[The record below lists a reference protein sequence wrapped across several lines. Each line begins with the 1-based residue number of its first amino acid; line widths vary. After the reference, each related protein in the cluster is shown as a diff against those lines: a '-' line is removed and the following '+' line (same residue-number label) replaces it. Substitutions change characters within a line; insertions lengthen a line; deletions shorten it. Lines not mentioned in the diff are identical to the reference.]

1 MKKYSYL
8 LLFFI
13 FILTPGC
20 EKDETTNELEKATL
34 SVSPEN
40 LNFDENNP
48 SNNQITIIS
57 NTSWN
62 IDVSNPAL
70 KIDKSKG
77 NAGESTV
84 SVTDIPVGETY
95 MLTVSTE
102 KRNSTDQIISKS
114 VAVTHQAPI
123 FTSETVYYDNL
134 DKTTWTG
141 SGNPYIDQWDGYI
154 NATGTGAE
162 NIEYIGRTVSIRN
175 NFQSTGYAGAS
186 RNNAFYFGGTDAYVT
201 VNNIQLHPGQNTFQ
215 LSFGCCK
222 YNGEFDISSNIK
234 VYISGDGSTMK
245 PLTYSRST
253 TNSWALATSLFSI
266 QNTIPRKLS
275 IMFVANDYN
284 IRLDDIKLT
293 TTNQFTEQILDFS
306 STNYPCTE
314 TPKIITGS
322 SNYKYVTHFA
332 ETLVS
337 KKWVRN
343 YTACYD
349 TRRHNPMWVA
359 YPVHQCYH
367 EKGFGR
373 TNPDPWRPDP
383 KFTTEQQSV
392 IYPSD
397 WSNWPWATNANK
409 PTDPYYYWTPY
420 NNKSFTK
427 GHLLRSADRGGAESE
442 MNIQTFYP
450 TNISP
455 EAYLYQ
461 EHWNKVEELLSDT
474 WECSDTI
481 YVVTGC
487 YYGNDSYKS
496 YDASSW
502 NSHSNLS
509 KECIIPTARYKVMLR
524 TKSGSTGKPIAECSA
539 DEVMAIGFWF
549 PQNLDNENP
558 GTTPPLRDYIFSVSE
573 IEQKIGGE
581 FEFFPTAPAGVKNLV
596 NTNDWPGLS
605 N

>member
-1 MKKYSYL
+1 MRKYSYL
-8 LLFFI
+8 LFALFL
-13 FILTPGC
+13 ILTAGC
-20 EKDETTNELEKATL
+20 GKDEVTTEELEKATL

-48 SNNQITIIS
+48 ANNQITITS
-57 NTSWN
+57 NVSWSIN
-62 IDVSNPAL
+62 TSNPAL
-70 KIDKSKG
+70 KVDKTEG
-77 NAGESTV
+77 NAGETTV
-84 SVTDIPVGETY
+84 TVTDIPAGTTY

-102 KRNSTDQIISKS
+102 KRNDTDKTISKS
-114 VAVTHQAPI
+114 VAVTRQAHV
-123 FTSETVYYDNL
+123 FLSETVYYDNL
-134 DKTTWTG
+134 DKATG

-162 NIEYIGRTVSIRN
+162 NIEYTGRTVSIRN
-175 NFQSTGYAGAS
+175 NFQSMGYSGAS
-186 RNNAFYFGGTDAYVT
+186 GKNAFYFGGANAYVT
-201 VNNIQLHPGQNTFQ
+201 VNNIQLQPGQTTFQ

-222 YNGEFDISSNIK
+222 YDGEFDTSSNIK
-234 VYISGDGSTMK
+234 VYVSGDGSAMK
-245 PLTYSRST
+245 PLTYNRST
-253 TNSWALATSLFSI
+253 TASWALATSLFSI
-266 QNTIPRKLS
+266 QNTIPRTLS
-275 IMFVANDYN
+275 IMFVADDYN
-284 IRLDDIKLT
+284 IRMDDIKLIT
-293 TTNQFTEQILDFS
+293 TDQPTEQILSFATTS
-306 STNYPCTE
+306 YPCAE
-314 TPKIITGS
+314 TPKTLVGN
-322 SNYKYVTHFA
+322 SNYKYVNHFA

-337 KKWVRN
+337 KKRVRN

-383 KFTTEQQSV
+383 EFTPDQQSI

-397 WSNWPWATNANK
+397 WNNWPWTTNGNN

-420 NNKSFTK
+420 NTTRFKK

-442 MNIQTFYP
+442 MNMQTFYP

-455 EAYLYQ
+455 EAYLYE
-461 EHWNKVEELLSDT
+461 EHWSKVEELLSDT
-474 WECSDTI
+474 WECSDTV

-487 YYGNDSYKS
+487 YYANDSYKS
-496 YDASSW
+496 YDASDWSTL
-502 NSHSNLS
+502 SALS
-509 KECIIPTARYKVMLR
+509 KECVIPTARYKVMLR

-539 DEVMAIGFWF
+539 NEVMAIGFWF
-549 PQNLDNENP
+549 PQNLNNENP
-558 GTTPPLRDYIFSVSE
+558 GTTPPLRDYIFPVSE

-581 FEFFPTAPAGVKNLV
+581 FEFFPTAPAGVKNQV
-596 NTNDWPGLS
+596 NINDWPKLS